1 MKKYQLNFPPAVE
14 TQTILETGRGWAL
27 QITLSHS
34 LEAAQTTT
42 FYDRE
47 GVQLAQ
53 YIIHPSRCPYTITFR
68 NRDAFSFENGLKVNT
83 GGCVLNILLVY

>member
-14 TQTILETGRGWAL
+14 TQTILETGRGRTL

-47 GVQLAQ
+47 GVQLAN
-53 YIIHPSRCPYTITFR
+53 ISSTHRAARTRSPS
-68 NRDAFSFENGLKVNT
+68 AT
-83 GGCVLNILLVY
+83 GTPFLSRTG